1 MKTWFS
7 DWSRFFIAVLC
18 KIDQAVGGRIVSGY
32 RFIQGQFSQNLAGQL
47 FAELYSPLIERIDFP
62 DDTLYKYFVFVQC
75 DQHTQRCRIEFL
87 NRIEVV
93 AWLPG
98 KTR

>member
-1 MKTWFS
+1 
-7 DWSRFFIAVLC
+7 
-18 KIDQAVGGRIVSGY
+18 VSGY

-75 DQHTQRCRIEFL
+75 DQHTQRCRIEFFEQD
-87 NRIEVV
+87 RGRGVV
-93 AWLPG
+93 ARENTVRKQVFHKISASVCAKKFASSMG
-98 KTR
+98 